1 MNEQLLRSRM
11 LRGSCFLPSPH
22 RETATVPSAGPE
34 YIKKPKEGEAMSKYG
49 KCGVCGRENIQ
60 LIGKGLCWKCR
71 KEAIDNGSYE
81 VRTQE
86 AGLKKVR
93 SNREQKKR

>member
-1 MNEQLLRSRM
+1 M
-11 LRGSCFLPSPH
+11 PSPH
-22 RETATVPSAGPE
+22 RETEAIPSAGPE
-34 YIKKPKEGEAMSKYG
+34 YIKPKGETMSKYG

-93 SNREQKKR
+93 SNRKQKKR